1 MTRNAVTAIMSA
13 IIIMGISSSRVSLR
27 AHHAVDVVLGAF
39 IGCALGC
46 ASYLALRYHSNR
58 RSFVGYNVNVGIAV
72 VLSAYSIIALRA
84 RLNSSTVLLG
94 LGLAA
99 LTALPVLKFVER
111 VKPLILTRVL
121 ACVISITSLL
131 GSHTMTRG
139 YAPYIRLMCFYVVG
153 LCIFSMAWL
162 FKLFLRGWGQTI
174 DMGYVQGVL
183 RDLAL
188 NVPKGQVGTLKR
200 VKDDISLDNK
210 SVKVVSKK
218 R

>member
-84 RLNSSTVLLG
+84 KLNSSTVLLG

-153 LCIFSMAWL
+153 LCIFSMALAFQAL
-162 FKLFLRGWGQTI
+162 FKRL
-174 DMGYVQGVL
+174 
-183 RDLAL
+183 
-188 NVPKGQVGTLKR
+188 GTNHRHGLCSRRLKR
-200 VKDDISLDNK
+200 LGIKCP
-210 SVKVVSKK
+210 
-218 R
+218 